1 MFSRNKPAN
10 PEQTFPRFFDAYPR
24 FYHTSLTGSDAE
36 WNNRRHRVLI
46 DGCLDLIVGQRIIDF
61 GSHDGRW
68 AFAALKAGAKHVTC
82 VEPGKVLAA
91 STFENFKEYG
101 VDPSTF
107 SVAQTGAV
115 EYVETATTGSADTAF
130 LFGMLTLI
138 SEQPAFFGHL
148 KKLGVRNLIID
159 THIIA
164 GETRPLLELFRAQVQ
179 DGNAIVSEKTQ
190 ADGWMVG
197 ATSSL
202 TALTMMLEHYG
213 WKAQMLEWS
222 DLQRHPDMNDYSVG
236 RRVSVR
242 ASLP

>member
-1 MFSRNKPAN
+1 MLSKA
-10 PEQTFPRFFDAYPR
+10 EDQKSFPRFFDAYPR

-46 DGCLDLIVGQRIIDF
+46 DGCLDVIDGKRIVDF

-68 AFAALKAGAKHVTC
+68 AFAALKVGAAHVTC
-82 VEPGKVLAA
+82 VEPGNILAA
-91 STFENFKEYG
+91 STYDNFREYG
-101 VDPSTF
+101 IDVASYE
-107 SVAQTGAV
+107 VAQTGAM
-115 EYVETATTGSADTAF
+115 EYVEKATSGADTAF

-148 KKLGVRNLIID
+148 RRMGVKNLVID
-159 THIIA
+159 THIIP
-164 GETRPLLELFRAQVQ
+164 GETRLLLELFRAQLQ

-202 TALTMMLEHYG
+202 PALEMMLRHYG
-213 WKAQMLEWS
+213 WTPQVLDWS
-222 DLQRHPDMNDYSVG
+222 EMQKHADMNDYSIG
-236 RRVSVR
+236 RRVSIK
-242 ASLP
+242 ATLA